1 MLNDFPA
8 PVQYFLYSCLF
19 VGVAKVTILTLST
32 VSLLADLFIVP
43 PTNYSKYGSKK
54 STWALVTGSSD
65 GLGAEYAKQL
75 AKKGFN
81 IILASRTLSKLEA
94 IAEEI
99 ESKYSVKTKV
109 VAADVTQ
116 VDEAVKQITDVA
128 KQLEVL
134 ILINNVGQSHSIPV
148 PFAETPEQE
157 MSNIININNVFTL
170 KLTQGLIPVLKETAA
185 KYKIRS
191 LILTMG
197 SFGGLLPTPLLATYS
212 GSKAFLQN
220 WSSSLATELAEDNID
235 VEFVL
240 SYLVTSAMSKIRR
253 TSLMI
258 PNPKAF
264 VNSALNSVGKR
275 CGAQE
280 RSGTTTP
287 YWAHAFMHFGIEQ
300 AVGVY
305 STVANVLNY
314 NMHKS
319 IRIRALK
326 KAERARK
333 QQ

>member
-1 MLNDFPA
+1 M
-8 PVQYFLYSCLF
+8 
-19 VGVAKVTILTLST
+19 
-32 VSLLADLFIVP
+32 
-43 PTNYSKYGSKK
+43 
-54 STWALVTGSSD
+54 
-65 GLGAEYAKQL
+65 